1 MRRVCRVLDEPLCCA
16 RWPQQ
21 DGEPMGQKQAPP
33 VSSHRA
39 TKSQN
44 CTVWLWNV
52 NGDKADIKQVKTLQ
66 TEKWKLPL
74 KTTTQGMLGLVI
86 FLVCLCFFSIQSLT
100 QQWWKT
106 AGWWLCNMKPSIVRK
121 IQQEELK
128 QHVSVAFPFLHLFW
142 EDHLCR
148 EGHLP
153 HLSDQLARKRA
164 ALPLPSVA
172 PQENRLRLFA
182 YFMMP
187 WANRLLISCD
197 PGWILIGNTAG

>member
-21 DGEPMGQKQAPP
+21 DGELMGQKQAPP
-33 VSSHRA
+33 VSSHTA

-86 FLVCLCFFSIQSLT
+86 FLVCLFVFFYPKLNSAMMKNSRLMALEYETLYCKENTTGGT
-100 QQWWKT
+100 QT
-106 AGWWLCNMKPSIVRK
+106 AC
-121 IQQEELK
+121 
-128 QHVSVAFPFLHLFW
+128 
-142 EDHLCR
+142 LCR
-148 EGHLP
+148 ISFPAPVLGRPPLQRRTPPSSLWPACKEE
-153 HLSDQLARKRA
+153 SSFATAFCSSSRK
-164 ALPLPSVA
+164 
-172 PQENRLRLFA
+172 
-182 YFMMP
+182 
-187 WANRLLISCD
+187 
-197 PGWILIGNTAG
+197 